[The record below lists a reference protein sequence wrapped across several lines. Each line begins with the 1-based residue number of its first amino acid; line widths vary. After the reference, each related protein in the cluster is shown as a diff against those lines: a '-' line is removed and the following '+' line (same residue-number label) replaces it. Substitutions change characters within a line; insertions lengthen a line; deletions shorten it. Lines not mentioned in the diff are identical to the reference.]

1 MILRQTARSQ
11 SGRRAFTLV
20 ECMVATAVCA
30 IVFLATISLLGFARL
45 SNEVE
50 QERTRAHQ
58 IVCESIEVER
68 YKLFTWTSANS
79 VQTIWDNGTP
89 SNPADDIK
97 GTLEVIIR
105 DAKTNTILTSA
116 PNPAILVSIEA
127 TLTWSPP
134 GSMSS
139 RTLRETAMGLK
150 SP

>member
-1 MILRQTARSQ
+1 MDSRQNARSRP
-11 SGRRAFTLV
+11 GRRAFTLV

-30 IVFLATISLLGFARL
+30 IIFLATISLLGFARL

-50 QERTRAHQ
+50 QERARAHQ
-58 IVCESIEVER
+58 IVCERIEVER
-68 YKLFTWTSANS
+68 YKLFTWTAANS

-105 DAKTNTILTSA
+105 DAKTGAVLA
-116 PNPAILVSIEA
+116 MVPNPAVLVSIEA
-127 TLTWSPP
+127 TLTWNPP
-134 GSMSS
+134 GSISG
-139 RTLRETAMGLK
+139 RTLRESAMGLK